1 MMAVQASGFPLL
13 SFFFVL
19 TGERGTGG
27 YFNTRL
33 YFLD

>member
-1 MMAVQASGFPLL
+1 MMVVQASGFPLL
-13 SFFFVL
+13 FFVL